1 MPIQR
6 LFSFLLAFFTALY
19 SLVMPRF
26 VNRAQTYVND
36 MTLEQKIGQM
46 LMPAFRTWTE
56 NGVSRD
62 VTKLYPGIEK
72 AVKTY
77 GFGGVILFSENCQ
90 GTEQTAR
97 LVYDM
102 QTASAAGLAGMPMLV
117 GIDQEG
123 GYIVRLQT
131 GTGTMGNMALGAIN
145 DKDETRAAAG
155 RIASELAALGINV
168 DFAPDL
174 DVNCN
179 PSNPVI
185 GIRSFSSDPQI
196 AADMGE
202 AYITGMHDENV
213 ATAAKHFP
221 GHGDTATDSHTGL
234 PLINKT
240 CEQLRK
246 TELIPFAAGIDA
258 GTDMIMTAHIV
269 FPQIEKGTYTSKSTG
284 KQISLP
290 ATLSKTIVTDI
301 LRGEMGFEGVVITD
315 AMNMG
320 AISDNFSSEDAAVL
334 AINAGVDMLLMPVYV
349 TKEADISAFGDYI
362 AMIARA
368 VKNGRIREERI
379 DEAVRRIVT
388 LKLKRHILA
397 SDGMTENERVALAK
411 KTVGSLAHHEAEL
424 AAAERAITVLKN
436 DGALPLTT
444 ANGKAPLFLYP
455 YTGEEPSVQYAVD
468 HLKKLSLI
476 PAGIAPKISCYR
488 YTSASDFTAAVNA
501 ASSVVVFSE
510 SYGANYFDPASSSG
524 WQAIFIDAMIA
535 KAHSLGKKVTVV
547 SLHLPYDAAKY
558 TAADALVL
566 AYGAKDMK
574 TVPEKFDGETKT
586 FGINIPAAVCVMFGE
601 TKPQGKCPVDIPKL
615 NAACG
620 YSSSVLYPVGYG
632 LTF

>member
-19 SLVMPRF
+19 SFLMPRF
-26 VNRAQTYVND
+26 DNRAQRYVDD

-46 LMPAFRTWTE
+46 IMPAFRTWTQ
-56 NGVSRD
+56 NGASRD
-62 VTKLYPGIEK
+62 VTELFPGIEK
-72 AVKTY
+72 AIKTY

-102 QTASAAGLAGMPMLV
+102 QTASVEGLAGIPMLV

-145 DKDETRAAAG
+145 NKDETHSAAG
-155 RIASELAALGINV
+155 RIASELAALGINT

-185 GIRSFSSDPQI
+185 GIRSFSSDPKI
-196 AADMGE
+196 AAAMGE
-202 AYITGMHDENV
+202 AYILGMHEENV

-240 CEQLRK
+240 YEQLKK

-284 KQISLP
+284 KQINLP

-301 LRGEMGFEGVVITD
+301 LRGDMGYDGVVTTD

-320 AISDNFSSEDAAVL
+320 AIADHFSSEDAAVL

-362 AMIARA
+362 AMIAKA
-368 VKNGRIREERI
+368 VKNGKIREERI
-379 DEAVRRIVT
+379 DEAARRIIA
-388 LKLKRHILA
+388 LKLKRHIFTPDELTA
-397 SDGMTENERVALAK
+397 DERVLLAK
-411 KTVGSLAHHEAEL
+411 KNVGSLAHHEAEL
-424 AAAERAITVLKN
+424 AAAEKAITVLKN
-436 DGALPLTT
+436 DGALPLK
-444 ANGKAPLFLYP
+444 ASGGKTPLFLYP
-455 YTGEEPSVQYAVD
+455 YTGEEASIQYAVD
-468 HLKKLSLI
+468 HLKKLSLV
-476 PAGIAPKISCYR
+476 PSGVNPKISCYR
-488 YTSASDFTAAVNA
+488 YTSASDFTAAISA

-510 SYGANYFDPASSSG
+510 SYSASYFNPNSSSG
-524 WQAIFIDAMIA
+524 WQAVFIDAMIA

-615 NAACG
+615 NASYG
-620 YSSSVLYPVGYG
+620 YSSTTLYPVGYG